1 MSVKINLSGIVI
13 CLVITLNGCSVD
25 KKDNVSIR
33 FYEDGL
39 DLLLDNNDFEQ
50 NEPHV
55 DKSIWQHSK
64 DSKKQIEKNNINQT
78 DIDNGDQGAIKKG
91 VLNDYVDIQEVAKV
105 DILEVER
112 LNGYLL
118 QDSILS
124 PIQSDIDCV
133 SERVI
138 VNEDFKN
145 NDIVLKIILEQ
156 DSLESCKKRL
166 ENNLNEVQ
174 KEALEFLE
182 KALASKV
189 DKLNKILVLDEDEI
203 KNMLDIISKNL
214 NSIRELESVNELI
227 LDFENLDSGEL
238 AFKMNDEVKVEY
250 TEVKNDLR
258 EKIELSLDDY
268 LSVIDA
274 HFNDD
279 DIRSSVNNINSIEIL
294 SPSFDY
300 KFAESS
306 FIRED

>member
-1 MSVKINLSGIVI
+1 M
-13 CLVITLNGCSVD
+13 D

-33 FYEDGL
+33 SYEDGL
-39 DLLLDNNDFEQ
+39 NLLLDSNYFEQ
-50 NEPHV
+50 NDTHV
-55 DKSIWQHSK
+55 DKSVWQHAK
-64 DSKKQIEKNNINQT
+64 DSKKQIGKNNLNQT
-78 DIDNGDQGAIKKG
+78 DIDNNDQGAIKKG
-91 VLNDYVDIQEVAKV
+91 VLNDYIDDQEVAKV

-118 QDSILS
+118 QDSALF
-124 PIQSDIDCV
+124 PVQSDIDCIG
-133 SERVI
+133 ERVI
-138 VNEDFKN
+138 VNEDFEHN
-145 NDIVLKIILEQ
+145 NMVSKIILEQ

-189 DKLNKILVLDEDEI
+189 DKLNRILILDEDEI
-203 KNMLDIISKNL
+203 KNMLNIISRNL

-227 LDFENLDSGEL
+227 LDFENLDNGEL
-238 AFKMNDEVKVEY
+238 TFKMNDEVKVEY

-279 DIRSSVNNINSIEIL
+279 DIRSSVDNINSIEIL

-300 KFAESS
+300 KFSESS
-306 FIRED
+306 LIRED

>member
-25 KKDNVSIR
+25 KKGNVGIR
-33 FYEDGL
+33 FYEDSL
-39 DLLLDNNDFEQ
+39 DLLLNSNDFEQ
-50 NEPHV
+50 NESHV
-55 DKSIWQHSK
+55 DKSIWQHYK

-78 DIDNGDQGAIKKG
+78 DIDNNDQGALKKG
-91 VLNDYVDIQEVAKV
+91 VLNYHIDDQEVAKV

-118 QDSILS
+118 QDSALS
-124 PIQSDIDCV
+124 SVQSDIDYI

-138 VNEDFKN
+138 VNEDFNN
-145 NDIVLKIILEQ
+145 NDIVSKIILEQ
-156 DSLESCKKRL
+156 DLLESCKKRL

-182 KALASKV
+182 KALSSKV

-203 KNMLDIISKNL
+203 KNMLDIISRNL
-214 NSIRELESVNELI
+214 NSIRDLESVNELI

-238 AFKMNDEVKVEY
+238 EFKMNDEIKVEY

-258 EKIELSLDDY
+258 EKIELSLDEY

-274 HFNDD
+274 NFNDD
-279 DIRSSVNNINSIEIL
+279 DIRSSIDNINSIEIL

-306 FIRED
+306 LIRED

>member
-1 MSVKINLSGIVI
+1 MSVKINFSGIVI
-13 CLVITLNGCSVD
+13 CLFITLNGCSVD

-33 FYEDGL
+33 SYEDGL
-39 DLLLDNNDFEQ
+39 NLLLDSNYFEQ
-50 NEPHV
+50 NDTHV
-55 DKSIWQHSK
+55 DKSVWQHAK
-64 DSKKQIEKNNINQT
+64 DSKKQIGKNNLNQT
-78 DIDNGDQGAIKKG
+78 DIDNNDQGAIKKG
-91 VLNDYVDIQEVAKV
+91 VLNDYIDDQEVAKV

-118 QDSILS
+118 QDSALF
-124 PIQSDIDCV
+124 PVQSDIDCIG
-133 SERVI
+133 ERVI
-138 VNEDFKN
+138 VNEDFEHN
-145 NDIVLKIILEQ
+145 NMVSKIILEQ

-189 DKLNKILVLDEDEI
+189 DKLNRILILDEDEI
-203 KNMLDIISKNL
+203 KNMLNIISRNL

-227 LDFENLDSGEL
+227 LDFENLDNGEL
-238 AFKMNDEVKVEY
+238 TFKMNDEVKVEY

-279 DIRSSVNNINSIEIL
+279 DIRSSVDNINSIEIL

-300 KFAESS
+300 KFSESS
-306 FIRED
+306 LIRED